1 VCDTLYPKKP
11 KKKKST
17 ASQRFNKR
25 STATIDLLDD
35 SDSQSEEEG
44 DNITIDINI
53 ESELSTI
60 IVPEVPGEN
69 DGPELLDPTCLPL
82 VEKTREKVKEFKNS
96 PMKYETYLEDLI
108 VKAHG
113 KRFNLILDMKVR
125 WNSLIAM
132 IRRFLLLKDELK
144 LATLMMNKAWTFTTE
159 DIEKLSNLL
168 KALEPLEVAIEMLG
182 ARKTNLLDAEL
193 IYKTIY
199 EDLDKQTSDIAKR
212 LKNAFRSRVADRR
225 DKNLIHLMSFLEN
238 PSSWNRERDF
248 FGENV
253 NQAEIKKLA
262 TDLCCRLFPDSVVHP
277 HGYQVDEDGDVSCFE
292 DTEFEKKDLHNEAF
306 ISIKDRLTKILNES
320 KNIND
325 PKPINGQASI
335 SDEMNN
341 FAMNPRKMP
350 TILLKLFRA
359 LKTIPPTSVE
369 SERCFSTC
377 GIYVTKMRTSLNDD
391 SINSLIFLKKY
402 YKEKENEMEEARLKS
417 VQSQIPLKA
426 PKVDTSREEE
436 TFVDEDETQIIL
448 K

>member
-1 VCDTLYPKKP
+1 MCDTLYPKKP

-35 SDSQSEEEG
+35 TDSESEEENE
-44 DNITIDINI
+44 DNNNLDIEV
-53 ESELSTI
+53 ESDLSTVI
-60 IVPEVPGEN
+60 TQEKKWPGEN
-69 DGPELLDPTCLPL
+69 DGPELLDPTWLPL
-82 VEKTREKVKEFKNS
+82 VDKLRDKVREFKNS

-108 VKAHG
+108 IKAHG
-113 KRFNLILDMKVR
+113 KKLNLILDMKVR

-144 LATLMMNKAWTFTTE
+144 LATLMMNKAWTFTPE

-199 EDLDKQTSDIAKR
+199 EDLDKQTSDIARR

-253 NQAEIKKLA
+253 NQNEIKKLA

-277 HGYQVDEDGDVSCFE
+277 HGFQVDRDGDVSIFE
-292 DTEFEKKDLHNEAF
+292 GTELEKRDLHNEAF
-306 ISIKDRLTKILNES
+306 ISIKERLTKILDES

-325 PKPINGQASI
+325 PKPIDGNASV

-341 FAMNPRKMP
+341 FALNPRKMP
-350 TILLKLFRA
+350 SILLKLFRA

-369 SERCFSTC
+369 AERCFSTC

-402 YKEKENEMEEARLKS
+402 YKQKENELEEARLKS
-417 VQSQIPLKA
+417 IKSEIPPKA
-426 PKVDTSREEE
+426 PKVDTPKEKLLLMR
-436 TFVDEDETQIIL
+436 L

>member
-1 VCDTLYPKKP
+1 MCDTLYPKKP

-35 SDSQSEEEG
+35 SDSESEEEKE
-44 DNITIDINI
+44 DDTIKHIDV
-53 ESELSTI
+53 ECDLSTI
-60 IVPEVPGEN
+60 ISPEVPGEN
-69 DGPELLDPTCLPL
+69 DGPELLDPSWLPL
-82 VEKTREKVKEFKNS
+82 VEKTREKMREFKNS
-96 PMKYETYLEDLI
+96 PMKYEAYLEDLI
-108 VKAHG
+108 IKAHG
-113 KRFNLILDMKVR
+113 KKLSLIVDMKVR

-144 LATLMMNKAWTFTTE
+144 LATLMMNNKWTFTPD
-159 DIEKLSNLL
+159 DIERLSNLL
-168 KALEPLEVAIEMLG
+168 KAMEPLEVAIEMLG

-193 IYKTIY
+193 IYQTII
-199 EDLDKQTSDIAKR
+199 EDLDKQTSDIARR

-238 PSSWNRERDF
+238 PSSWNRTRDF

-277 HGYQVDEDGDVSCFE
+277 HDFQVDEDGDVSIFE
-292 DTEFEKKDLHNEAF
+292 GTEFEKKDLHNEAF

-325 PKPINGQASI
+325 PKPANGHASV

-341 FAMNPRKMP
+341 FAMNPRQMP

-402 YKEKENEMEEARLKS
+402 YKEKENEIEEARLKS
-417 VQSQIPLKA
+417 IRSEIPPKA
-426 PKVDTSREEE
+426 SKVDTPREEE
-436 TFVDEDETQIIL
+436 TFVDKDATQIVL
-448 K
+448 